1 MQASTSIPA
10 IRVRIGNQEVEGEAA
25 RRVGARLVEAIG
37 EIAGHSADVKKKNFT
52 PKADHAVTAMMLR
65 ATSAA
70 VNRGDRKCRNWM
82 SALILCRTRRVSNRS
97 LRKFA

>member
-25 RRVGARLVEAIG
+25 GRVGARLAEAIG
-37 EIAGHSADVKKKNFT
+37 EIAGRSVDVKKKNFAT
-52 PKADHAVTAMMLR
+52 KADRVVTTVMLH

-70 VNRGDRKCRNWM
+70 ANRGARKCCN
-82 SALILCRTRRVSNRS
+82 
-97 LRKFA
+97 

>member
-1 MQASTSIPA
+1 MQVSTSIPA

-25 RRVGARLVEAIG
+25 GRVGARLAEAIG
-37 EIAGHSADVKKKNFT
+37 EIADRSVDVKKKNFT
-52 PKADHAVTAMMLR
+52 TKADRAVTAMMLH

-70 VNRGDRKCRNWM
+70 ANRGDRKCRNWM
-82 SALILCRTRRVSNRS
+82 SGLILCRIRRVWNRS